1 MVCGVLDLELESNQ
15 SMIEFAIGHPYNGI
29 EQWDHPFTNPVYGDL
44 LSNPL
49 TLVNVGKLESFRDN
63 GALISRL
70 KPTAQTK
77 G

>member
-1 MVCGVLDLELESNQ
+1 MLDLELESNQ

-29 EQWDHPFTNPVYGDL
+29 EQWDYPVANPAYGDL

-49 TLVNVGKLESFRDN
+49 TLVNVGKLEPFRDD

-70 KPTAQTK
+70 KSTAQTK